1 MRVII
6 SFSKQFSKW
15 RLKSTD
21 CNYITVEG
29 AMYQSERCNYNGQV
43 QTEHNVVSFNTMVRH
58 EINPY
63 LRLCIVFTFQVCK
76 SRKWPGIQGS
86 IDTGGS
92 T

>member
-29 AMYQSERCNYNGQV
+29 AMYQSEQCNYNGQV
-43 QTEHNVVSFNTMVRH
+43 QTEHNRVPFNTVVRH
-58 EINPY
+58 ETNLY
-63 LRLCIVFTFQVCK
+63 LRFSIVFTFQV
-76 SRKWPGIQGS
+76 
-86 IDTGGS
+86 
-92 T
+92 